1 MDKVKHR
8 KELLE
13 RIMLIEDKDVLDE
26 IYRLLHMNFD
36 DPIYQLNEIQKKEID
51 QARQE
56 IKRGEGIPSEKLNK
70 DIDEWLKE

>member
-1 MDKVKHR
+1 MDNVKHR
-8 KELLE
+8 KELLD

-26 IYRLLHMNFD
+26 IYRLLQMNFD
-36 DPIYQLNEIQKKEID
+36 DSIYQLNEIQKKEID

-56 IKRGEGIPSEKLNK
+56 IKRGEGIPSVKLNK

>member
-1 MDKVKHR
+1 MNKVKHR
-8 KELLE
+8 KELLD

-26 IYRLLHMNFD
+26 IYRLLQVNFD
-36 DPIYQLNEIQKKEID
+36 DSIFQLNEIQKKEID

-56 IKRGEGIPSEKLNK
+56 IKRGEGIPSERLNK